1 MPRKKRPIR
10 SAEEEWEEEEED
22 DYEQYAAP
30 RQGGSKKAVAAAASS
45 SAAAGSLKRKG
56 NQKKKKKEDEDA
68 ADAAME
74 RPSNGLIHFQT
85 HSKPPATISLATAEP
100 IHLNADERE
109 SWASDKGGLRAA
121 RRGTEFDLLR
131 LVGSLRIELTGTG
144 LFDKGAP
151 RKLGLLDKPVK
162 PRETDAMWG
171 WGHKIPGVKEAQSTA
186 PTETWHKESGEVLG
200 QGFVSANA
208 LLKALYEGE
217 FICTEEWAVELL
229 EALGTLTAPDPKL
242 WGCPLLRTV
251 IVPPPELGVGGK
263 GSGGKGSGK
272 GSGGSGGG
280 SIGGDGGGDGGPR
293 NKRQRS
299 RKASVA
305 KVEEEEE
312 AEAQAQAQA
321 EDDGAE
327 PSVHLTMHVYISR
340 LLLYLI
346 AHPSIR
352 IILERLLPPHGAAP
366 TPVDALPTY
375 PASFLSHGGAAAPPF
390 SLEGLLKATEHCG
403 YRAHV
408 QQEGLALTLKPYQQQ
423 AVAWMVDMEALPRGI
438 NGLFWEVR
446 PFADGGA
453 FYYSPQLGEMRLG
466 APPVMHGGLLCDEMG
481 LGKTLEVVALVLAT
495 LAQPLEPPAE
505 GCLPS
510 RATLIVVPPAL
521 VSQWL
526 AEITKSVG
534 AGSPLRVAKYTNADL
549 ISRDAAGLW
558 RAAAA
563 KLAEHDI
570 VVSTYGALDKCT
582 SALGAIAWRRVVLD
596 EMQEVRS
603 STTELARKCERLH
616 APRRWMVSGTPL
628 YDKIDDL
635 QGELYF
641 LRVSPFGAGH
651 EDGFWRH
658 VIGTPWE
665 ARQETALDALHVLL
679 RGVMMRHAKSQTH
692 IDGRS
697 ILSLPPKTLEYVAV
711 QLAESELTSYAFLE
725 ALFVKEIRRCR
736 ALQSIL
742 MRGGVAVAAPPPVGL
757 ANNPFHRAGALSGA
771 QLLVT
776 ALRLLREA
784 CVALPLLGGGAGC
797 SDQLKQLEEICR
809 ARLRSM
815 GAPDMHDMVQQAE
828 EVCLQRMSASAA
840 ISALGSAD
848 RAHTEREHGDRF
860 HNVSRQTDMVRHAN
874 QTNRVHD
881 RSRAYAVDNLTTKLK
896 ETRTKLSELE
906 LTEVSSI
913 KACAISR
920 WRWALEQ
927 VTMGAVLCAL
937 RLRPEG
943 EEDEEGALAGLQ
955 RAEAEAHEAA
965 AAAEAEARAY
975 AVEQADADA
984 AASAAAKGSRRFVRE
999 GAAPKRKSEGVAPKR
1014 KSRTSTADASV
1025 DGPLA
1030 GVSSFEHLS
1039 SASRTSA
1046 WHFVWLYRAAVAAH
1060 RRTTLEAAESALL
1073 EAEERVRAPPLV
1085 PLPGAPPD
1093 RLVWV
1098 PCSRAEAEAGL
1109 VTLTKPM
1116 KPHAS
1121 VTTEEEQRFNKEL
1134 IRGKLRISGSEKLL
1148 SSVRWEH
1155 PEPFKRREE
1164 QLVNVLV
1171 LDTMDA
1177 EDPAD
1182 GQFLKVLLAGAA
1194 DHPTNWQW
1202 VLNKPRIDPYLLLLE
1217 CKRRSIPPEDLLE
1230 LRDDAAKRTQALKMC
1245 LSSEKEA
1252 RDRARALCNSMAPRL
1267 ATPVLHAFAQTAPIR
1282 ALGGLAVLR
1291 EPLEQLRAGV
1301 LTSFADL
1308 RGKVSAAIAV
1318 AVRRESVACGVGTE
1332 GLARQVA
1339 ELGGEFR
1346 ALAEAE
1352 GHRFA
1357 PIGWRPTARVL
1368 EALRTAHPEWAWL
1381 QPSALTFRG
1390 LPAGTTA
1397 DDLIQALERFVHEE
1411 PSASSSS
1418 PSSSSAPEAVAPLAP
1433 VAHLAPSVSVRFSR
1447 TQTGVAV
1454 VDMGTES
1461 AARRVLEE
1469 AAKPHGLALPLERER
1484 AQWEEHLLGTAR
1496 AAEVVR
1502 MEYESAKAAE
1512 AAAEAA
1518 VAAKRAQMGAK
1529 DSKGTRFEKTKEG
1542 KELLE
1547 RRKEA
1552 AEMLTKS
1559 VGGVD
1564 SLTKRHHDA
1573 KRTLTTAQH
1582 GRRVFVRPE
1591 SSAPARTMEA
1601 SRTAEILFIRRA
1613 FGADAGLVTVD
1624 KSASIRRE
1632 ERAFEPQR
1640 DAAAAGVNGDASSVG
1655 GVRAKFSSDYCT
1667 ELLEALGR
1675 ADDTKALTRL
1685 QLSELRPYAAKLQ
1698 TAHERGLDADV
1709 VEQAGFQE
1717 LFNLERGVPLTATCP
1732 ICFDIVGAEG
1742 GGIVVTPCA
1751 HLYCRDCMVKWFAAD
1766 DVLRSAAE
1774 RQGASLSHK
1783 LCPCCRAP
1791 FSMKMLIEVV
1801 KEDPAAATGA
1811 SAAAGGAAAGSSD
1824 AVSGAGPSSSSSGAG
1839 CSSDALPAQG
1849 AGAGGGGG
1857 ETSGAGEGSSLGYSR
1872 AYSLAQ
1878 YEAMPPPPPG
1888 HEQRVRVGRCPSV
1901 SPLFLAHLQAAT
1913 GLRPGST
1920 PRQGNAIQIGSLRL
1934 SRFDASRGTD
1944 DAEDED
1950 AAAPSQPR
1958 RAARGGVGGG
1968 RGGGRAPA
1976 AAHAVVAPEEPLST
1990 IKPSAKLTRLLADLE
2005 ALGVDEN
2012 GVPLKAVVFSQH
2024 RAAIKHADLVLAH
2037 AGVPHVTIS
2046 KGDAQASLESAVATW
2061 QQRPTCRIFLLH
2073 AGAAAAGLTLVAARH
2088 VFLLEPFDK
2097 PGQELQALNR
2107 CHRIGQTRPVR
2118 CTIYYA
2124 QRTVE
2129 ERLIAF
2135 RTHEQRRQPEVHAE
2149 LAQGGEAE
2157 AITTLAEGAALP
2169 SRQKLRFLFGML
2181 RQARAHAAA
2190 DAGEDDEDEDE
2201 EAEEGHGEEDEDDD
2215 EEEED
2220 DDDDGDYQGVED
2232 MDEDNEEDDEEEEEE
2247 EEEDD
2252 DEEEED
2258 LPPPR
2263 PAAVR
2268 QRRAWLS
2275 R

>member
-121 RRGTEFDLLR
+121 RRGTEFDLFR

-217 FICTEEWAVELL
+217 FMCTEEWAVELL

-242 WGCPLLRTV
+242 
-251 IVPPPELGVGGK
+251 
-263 GSGGKGSGK
+263 
-272 GSGGSGGG
+272 
-280 SIGGDGGGDGGPR
+280 
-293 NKRQRS
+293 
-299 RKASVA
+299 
-305 KVEEEEE
+305 
-312 AEAQAQAQA
+312 
-321 EDDGAE
+321 
-327 PSVHLTMHVYISR
+327 R

-495 LAQPLEPPAE
+495 LAQPLEPTAE

-510 RATLIVVPPAL
+510 RATLIVVPPTL

-742 MRGGVAVAAPPPVGL
+742 MRGGVAVAAPPAVGL
-757 ANNPFHRAGALSGA
+757 ANNPFHRAGVHALSGA

-881 RSRAYAVDNLTTKLK
+881 RSRAYAVDSLTTKLK

-1014 KSRTSTADASV
+1014 KSRTSAAGASV

-1073 EAEERVRAPPLV
+1073 EAEGRVRAPPLV

-1121 VTTEEEQRFNKEL
+1121 VTTEEEQKFNKEL

-1433 VAHLAPSVSVRFSR
+1433 SVSVRFSR

-1573 KRTLTTAQH
+1573 KRLLTTVQH

-1640 DAAAAGVNGDASSVG
+1640 DAAAAGVNGDASSAG
-1655 GVRAKFSSDYCT
+1655 GVRAKFSSDYCA

-1791 FSMKMLIEVV
+1791 FSMKMLIE
-1801 KEDPAAATGA
+1801 
-1811 SAAAGGAAAGSSD
+1811 
-1824 AVSGAGPSSSSSGAG
+1824 
-1839 CSSDALPAQG
+1839 
-1849 AGAGGGGG
+1849 
-1857 ETSGAGEGSSLGYSR
+1857 
-1872 AYSLAQ
+1872 
-1878 YEAMPPPPPG
+1878 
-1888 HEQRVRVGRCPSV
+1888 
-1901 SPLFLAHLQAAT
+1901 
-1913 GLRPGST
+1913 
-1920 PRQGNAIQIGSLRL
+1920 
-1934 SRFDASRGTD
+1934 
-1944 DAEDED
+1944 
-1950 AAAPSQPR
+1950 
-1958 RAARGGVGGG
+1958 
-1968 RGGGRAPA
+1968 
-1976 AAHAVVAPEEPLST
+1976 PLST
-1990 IKPSAKLTRLLADLE
+1990 IKPSAKLKRLLADLE

-2181 RQARAHAAA
+2181 RQAHAHAAA

-2201 EAEEGHGEEDEDDD
+2201 EAEEG
-2215 EEEED
+2215 
-2220 DDDDGDYQGVED
+2220 
-2232 MDEDNEEDDEEEEEE
+2232 
-2247 EEEDD
+2247 
-2252 DEEEED
+2252 
-2258 LPPPR
+2258 
-2263 PAAVR
+2263 
-2268 QRRAWLS
+2268 
-2275 R
+2275 